1 MTKISIGLIASL
13 SGSKER
19 IGRGV
24 LRSFEFTLDEQRA
37 RLGAEAPEVELIVA
51 DDRGQV
57 FDALRAMQDCAE
69 KSCLAVIGPGDSDS
83 FQAIVSDPR
92 FDSIPLIATLATG
105 SDLGLGARGNFFRF
119 TTPNIARAELLV
131 LQAHRMMP
139 KAKLEIFA
147 LSGAAE
153 TYSQSLKRD
162 VLAVAAEHK
171 LACEVQDFSAGV
183 IDVRLPAK
191 SAAIIICAPSAAAVD
206 LLRHLR
212 RKRVNN
218 QVFGFGSNTN
228 FLASDANG
236 LIVVCDLDRYD
247 ANPKVRRRLEQFAAK
262 YPVERDPSLPSMN
275 AAGVVLSALHDLR
288 DELAALPLN
297 AARSRFAAHL
307 ASETF
312 DGLFGPL
319 SFTRRGEMAGFEQI
333 VLSRVRKISGGFT
346 FAALRDQEKPIRYR
360 RASVAELFASGIG
373 VVGAVTGLV
382 GVVQWF
388 FNR

>member
-1 MTKISIGLIASL
+1 MTNFVIGLIASL

-24 LRSFEFTLDEQRA
+24 LRSFEFTLEEQRT
-37 RLGAEAPEVELIVA
+37 RLGAEAPRVELVVA

-57 FDALRAMQDCAE
+57 FDALRAMQHCADR
-69 KSCLAVIGPGDSDS
+69 SCLAVIGPGDSDS
-83 FQAIVSDPR
+83 FQAIAADAR
-92 FDSIPLIATLATG
+92 FHGIPLIATLATG
-105 SDLGLGARGNFFRF
+105 SDLGLADRGNFFRF
-119 TTPNIARAELLV
+119 TTPNNARAELLL

-139 KAKLEIFA
+139 KAKLEVFV
-147 LSGAAE
+147 LSGAPE

-162 VLAVAAEHK
+162 VLAVAAEHG
-171 LACEVQDFSAGV
+171 LTCEVQDFSAGV
-183 IDVRLPAK
+183 IDVKLPSKA
-191 SAAIIICAPSAAAVD
+191 AAIVICAPSAAAVD

-212 RKRVNN
+212 RKGANN
-218 QVFGFGSNTN
+218 QAFGFGSNTN
-228 FLASDANG
+228 FLASDASG

-275 AAGVVLSALHDLR
+275 AAGVILSALHELR
-288 DELAALPLN
+288 DELSALPLGE
-297 AARSRFAAHL
+297 ARSRFAAHL

-333 VLSRVRKISGGFT
+333 VLSRVRKVSGGYT
-346 FAALRDQEKPIRYR
+346 FSALRDREKPIRHR
-360 RASVAELFASGIG
+360 RSSAAELFASGIG
-373 VVGAVTGLV
+373 IVGAVTGLV

-388 FNR
+388 FTR